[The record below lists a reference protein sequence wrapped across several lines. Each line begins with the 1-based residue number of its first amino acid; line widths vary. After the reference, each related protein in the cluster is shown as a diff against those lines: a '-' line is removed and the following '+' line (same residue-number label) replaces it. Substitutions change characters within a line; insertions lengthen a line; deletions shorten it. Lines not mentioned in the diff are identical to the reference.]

1 LKEIPA
7 WLRQAQESSYFRL
20 KHSSVFHRNKG
31 SISKICLAILHNS
44 FAEVSFVA
52 FKVSLLA
59 VRAGAAEKAFEAISQ
74 DYLKRCGKTFSATG
88 RTFRAESQLLA
99 AVGEERR
106 AGATVFYMADLGGV
120 SLDSLQFAER
130 FRSAR
135 DGGIRHLILAIGP
148 ASGWSD
154 EARSSADL
162 RLSLGAMTLP
172 HELAWLVLAEQ
183 IYRASTILQ
192 GHPYHLGH

>member
-1 LKEIPA
+1 M
-7 WLRQAQESSYFRL
+7 
-20 KHSSVFHRNKG
+20 
-31 SISKICLAILHNS
+31 
-44 FAEVSFVA
+44 A

-59 VRAGAAEKAFEAISQ
+59 VRAGAAEKALEAVAQ
-74 DYLKRCGKTFSATG
+74 DYLKRCSKAFPAGG
-88 RTFRAESQLLA
+88 RTFRTEAGLLD
-99 AVGEERR
+99 AVAEERR
-106 AGATVFYMADLGGV
+106 AGATLFFMADLGGV
-120 SLDSLQFAER
+120 PLDSLQFAEK
-130 FRSAR
+130 FRTAR

-183 IYRASTILQ
+183 IYRAGTILQ